1 MARNKH
7 PEQTLE
13 QILSVSAK
21 LFTEKSYEKTSI
33 QDIIHALGM
42 SKGAIYHHFKSKEDI
57 LEAVMEQQFSYATER
72 LNYLIANT
80 EAPNARLKLIQ
91 ILENLLSDPKAH
103 TLDKVLSHQIKNPQ
117 FVLTGMNNGIE
128 KDAPIIAQIMIEG
141 QADGSMTTEF
151 PYECAEVFMLLINI
165 WINPTLFRRN
175 RSETVSRL
183 TFLQQMMKSLGADII
198 TDQLLQKVTE
208 HHSSLGGYQ

>member
-33 QDIIHALGM
+33 QDIIDALGM
-42 SKGAIYHHFKSKEDI
+42 SKGAIYHHFKSKEEI
-57 LEAVMEQQFSYATER
+57 LEAVMDQQFSYAAEM
-72 LNYLIANT
+72 LNHLIVNT

-91 ILENLLSDPKAH
+91 ILENVLADPKAH

-117 FVLTGMNNGIE
+117 FVLTGMKNGVE
-128 KDAPIIAQIMIEG
+128 KDAPIIAGIMIQG
-141 QADGSMTTEF
+141 QEDGSITTEF

-175 RSETVSRL
+175 RAETISRL
-183 TFLQQMMKSLGADII
+183 TFLQQMMRSLGADII

-208 HHSSLGGYQ
+208 HHASIGGYQ

>member
-33 QDIIHALGM
+33 QDIIDTLGM
-42 SKGAIYHHFKSKEDI
+42 SKGAIYHHFKSKEEI
-57 LEAVMEQQFSYATER
+57 LEAVMDQQFSYAAEM
-72 LNYLIANT
+72 LSHLIANT

-91 ILENLLSDPKAH
+91 ILEKLLSDPKAH

-117 FVLTGMNNGIE
+117 FVLTGMKNGVE
-128 KDAPIIAQIMIEG
+128 KDAPIIAQIMIQG
-141 QADGSMTTEF
+141 QEDGSITTES

-175 RSETVSRL
+175 RAETISRL
-183 TFLQQMMKSLGADII
+183 TFLQQMMRSLGADII
-198 TDQLLQKVTE
+198 TDQLLQKVAE
-208 HHSSLGGYQ
+208 HHSSIGSYQ

>member
-33 QDIIHALGM
+33 QDIIDALGM
-42 SKGAIYHHFKSKEDI
+42 SKGAIYHHFRSKEEI
-57 LEAVMEQQFSYATER
+57 LEAVMNQQFSYAAQM
-72 LNYLIANT
+72 LNHLIANT
-80 EAPNARLKLIQ
+80 EAPNARLKLIR
-91 ILENLLSDPKAH
+91 ILENALADPKAH
-103 TLDKVLSHQIKNPQ
+103 TLDKVLRHQIKNPQ
-117 FVLTGMNNGIE
+117 FVLTGMKNGVE
-128 KDAPIIAQIMIEG
+128 KDAPIIARIMIQG
-141 QADGSMTTEF
+141 QADGSITTEY

-175 RSETVSRL
+175 RLETISRL
-183 TFLQQMMKSLGADII
+183 TFLQQMMRSLGADII
-198 TDQLLQKVTE
+198 SDQLLQKVAE
-208 HHSSLGGYQ
+208 HHSSTGGYQ